1 MKKYLLANLDDR
13 PLYRTRQIQALCY
26 VSLIA
31 NVVFDYM
38 YFMDMD
44 WRIKDDARTTLK
56 TS

>member
-31 NVVFDYM
+31 NVVLIICIL
-38 YFMDMD
+38 
-44 WRIKDDARTTLK
+44 WTWIGG
-56 TS
+56 